1 MANHSSQRRN
11 FFISII
17 VMLVVLAGLVFLVW
31 QTADAATTLRDIR
44 KDVADIQ
51 ARARRADALEARW
64 ITVEPKAATI
74 EKAFLSRDDL
84 PEFFGMIEATAAA
97 AGVTE
102 VTTIEDTAVSEI
114 DFRLSVS
121 GPFSGVFIFV
131 THLNVLPTLLF
142 VEDVSFSTAARS
154 GSQVAAALPS
164 DVSADVVIRVPLRSD
179 TQVSS
184 ESI

>member
-1 MANHSSQRRN
+1 MANRPPQRRN

-17 VMLVVLAGLVFLVW
+17 VMLAVAAGLGFLVW
-31 QTADAATTLRDIR
+31 QTMGAAATLRDIR
-44 KDVADIQ
+44 KDVAEIQ
-51 ARARRADALEARW
+51 GRARRAGALEARW
-64 ITVEPKAATI
+64 TTVEPKAATI

-142 VEDVSFSTAARS
+142 VEDVSFSTAPRS
-154 GSQVAAALPS
+154 GAEAAAALPS
-164 DVSADVVIRVPLRSD
+164 HVSADVVIRVPLRSD
-179 TQVSS
+179 TQIFS
-184 ESI
+184 E